1 MKKWRL
7 IGLAGVLCLASSCSN
22 EMAAPPNSEP
32 LAASETT
39 QPENSSAEA
48 GQALGAKDF
57 FPDPLVANA
66 STLKP
71 VAGTNLIPPTTSAE
85 RVPQIEAGR
94 NDPFASL
101 GFTPT
106 VVAKPAAQPVAAQP
120 VAVNLPAPV
129 VQPIPLEPPALPV
142 LPVPAVE
149 VPRETSRSAPVSP
162 APSLAEAIEITGV
175 VQVAG
180 VTNVIVKA
188 PDEHTSRPVAV
199 GERLGNGKVLVKRVE
214 MGLEPTV
221 ILEQGGREIVRSIG
235 SSNALIG
242 AL

>member
-1 MKKWRL
+1 MKKIWRFVSFVG
-7 IGLAGVLCLASSCSN
+7 ILCLASSCSSKT
-22 EMAAPPNSEP
+22 AAPPASEP
-32 LAASETT
+32 LTASETP
-39 QPENSSAEA
+39 QSALESTAA
-48 GQALGAKDF
+48 GQPLSAKDF

-71 VAGTNLIPPTTSAE
+71 IAGTHLIPPTTSAE
-85 RVPQIEAGR
+85 RVPQIETGR
-94 NDPFASL
+94 SDPFATL

-106 VVAKPAAQPVAAQP
+106 VVTKPVAQPV
-120 VAVNLPAPV
+120 VAVQPAPVMPAPV
-129 VQPIPLEPPALPV
+129 VQPPVVLPEPAV
-142 LPVPAVE
+142 LPVPSVN
-149 VPRETSRSAPVSP
+149 VPPVMTRPAPP
-162 APSLAEAIEITGV
+162 APSLAETVEITGV
-175 VQVAG
+175 VQIAG
-180 VTNVIVKA
+180 VTNVIVKV
-188 PDEHTSRPVAV
+188 PDEHTSRSVAV